1 MNNSKSTTKKLNAN
15 HYPTMKHFFKNVL
28 STVVGIF
35 VAMALLSLLG
45 LFSIFGIAAIS
56 SAPSQVD
63 DNSVLMLDLKGSINE
78 RSQEDP
84 WSAIIGN
91 DAMQSQGLDDII
103 TAISMAKDEKK
114 VKGIYIKAGTFT
126 GAHPA
131 TLKAIRRA
139 LTDFKKSGKF
149 VVAYGDTYTQG
160 AYYICSVADSVL
172 KNPQGMIDWCGLSS
186 QVVYYKDL
194 LDKIGVE
201 MQIVKVGTYKSAV
214 EPYILNEMS
223 EANREQIST
232 YCSETWNEM
241 VMDVSKSRKLS
252 ADKLNALADS
262 SMLMRGANTYKTS
275 KLVDKLAY
283 SDQVSNTIA
292 AMMGKDSEEDY
303 HIVKVSDMVQKASS
317 TPKGLGGKAVAVYYA
332 VGNIVNEPSGSFSS
346 EDEIAGSKVI
356 KDLKELADNDDIKA
370 VVLRVNSGGGSAYA
384 SEQIWHQVMNIKAK
398 KPIVVS
404 MGDLAASG
412 GYYISC
418 AADYIYAEPTTLTGS
433 IGIFG
438 MFPNAGKLLND
449 KLGVHFSTV
458 KTNAMSDFGD
468 VTRAFTP
475 EERAMA
481 QAYINK
487 GYDLFTRRCADG
499 RKMHQ
504 NEIKAIGEG
513 RIWTGAH
520 AQKIGLV
527 DELGSLNDAIEKA
540 KKLAKIDD
548 ATVMVYPAKTSTLE
562 GILGSLTESSI
573 TDSKMQEALGEYY
586 NVFSEIKNAN
596 KKTGLQ
602 ASMPYSLI
610 LNL

>member
-1 MNNSKSTTKKLNAN
+1 
-15 HYPTMKHFFKNVL
+15 MKHFFKNVL

-103 TAISMAKDEKK
+103 TAISIAKDEKK

-126 GAHPA
+126 GARPA

-160 AYYICSVADSVL
+160 AYYLCSVADSVL
-172 KNPQGMIDWCGLSS
+172 INPQGMIDWCGLSS

-241 VMDVSKSRKLS
+241 VMDVAKSRKLS

-262 SMLMRGANTYKTS
+262 SMLMRGTNTYKTS

-303 HIVKVSDMVQKASS
+303 HIVQVSDMVQKASS

-356 KDLKELADNDDIKA
+356 QDLKELADDDDIKA

-468 VTRAFTP
+468 ITRAFTP

-481 QAYINK
+481 QAYIDK

-499 RKMHQ
+499 RKMQQ

-548 ATVMVYPAKTSTLE
+548 ATVMVYPAKTSTIE
-562 GILGSLTESSI
+562 SILGSLTESSI

-596 KKTGLQ
+596 KKTGMQ

>member
-1 MNNSKSTTKKLNAN
+1 
-15 HYPTMKHFFKNVL
+15 MKHFFKNVL

-84 WSAIIGN
+84 WSAIIDN

-126 GAHPA
+126 GARPA

-160 AYYICSVADSVL
+160 AYYLCSVADSVL
-172 KNPQGMIDWCGLSS
+172 INPQGMIDWCGLSS

-241 VMDVSKSRKLS
+241 VMDVAKSRKLS

-262 SMLMRGANTYKTS
+262 SMLMRGTNTYKTS

-303 HIVKVSDMVQKASS
+303 HIVQVSDMVQKASS

-356 KDLKELADNDDIKA
+356 QDLKELADDDDIKA

-468 VTRAFTP
+468 ITRAFTP

-499 RKMHQ
+499 RKMQQ

-562 GILGSLTESSI
+562 SILGSLTESSI

-596 KKTGLQ
+596 KKTGMQ

>member
-1 MNNSKSTTKKLNAN
+1 
-15 HYPTMKHFFKNVL
+15 MKHFFKNVL

-84 WSAIIGN
+84 WSAIIDN

-103 TAISMAKDEKK
+103 TAISIAKDEKK

-126 GAHPA
+126 GARPA

-160 AYYICSVADSVL
+160 AYYLCSVADSVL
-172 KNPQGMIDWCGLSS
+172 INPQGMIDWCGLSS

-241 VMDVSKSRKLS
+241 VKDVAKSRKLS

-262 SMLMRGANTYKTS
+262 SMLMRGTNTYKTS

-303 HIVKVSDMVQKASS
+303 HIVQVSDMVQKASS

-356 KDLKELADNDDIKA
+356 QDLKELADDDDIKA

-468 VTRAFTP
+468 ITRAFTP

-487 GYDLFTRRCADG
+487 GYDLFTSRCADG
-499 RKMHQ
+499 RKMQQ

-562 GILGSLTESSI
+562 SILGSLTESSI

-596 KKTGLQ
+596 KKTGMQ

>member
-1 MNNSKSTTKKLNAN
+1 
-15 HYPTMKHFFKNVL
+15 MKHFFKNVL

-84 WSAIIGN
+84 WSAIIDN

-126 GAHPA
+126 GARPA

-160 AYYICSVADSVL
+160 AYYLCSVADSVL
-172 KNPQGMIDWCGLSS
+172 INPQGMIDWCGLSS

-241 VMDVSKSRKLS
+241 VKDVAKSRKLS

-262 SMLMRGANTYKTS
+262 SMLMRGTNTYKTS

-303 HIVKVSDMVQKASS
+303 HIVQVSDMVQKASS

-356 KDLKELADNDDIKA
+356 QDLKELADDDDIKA

-468 VTRAFTP
+468 ITRAFTP

-481 QAYINK
+481 QAYIDK

-499 RKMHQ
+499 RKMQQ

-562 GILGSLTESSI
+562 SILGSLTESSI

-596 KKTGLQ
+596 KKTGMQ

>member
-1 MNNSKSTTKKLNAN
+1 
-15 HYPTMKHFFKNVL
+15 MKHFFKNVL

-103 TAISMAKDEKK
+103 TAISIAKDEKK

-126 GAHPA
+126 GARPA

-160 AYYICSVADSVL
+160 AYYLCSVADSVL
-172 KNPQGMIDWCGLSS
+172 INPQGMIDWCGLSS

-241 VMDVSKSRKLS
+241 VMDVAKSRKLS

-262 SMLMRGANTYKTS
+262 SMLMRGTNTYKTS

-303 HIVKVSDMVQKASS
+303 HIVQVSDMVQKASS

-356 KDLKELADNDDIKA
+356 QDLKELADDDDIKA
-370 VVLRVNSGGGSAYA
+370 VVLRVNSGGGSAYV

-468 VTRAFTP
+468 ITRAFTP

-481 QAYINK
+481 QAYIDK

-499 RKMHQ
+499 RKMQQ

-548 ATVMVYPAKTSTLE
+548 ATVMVYPAKTSTIE
-562 GILGSLTESSI
+562 SILGSLTESSI

-596 KKTGLQ
+596 KKTGMQ

>member
-1 MNNSKSTTKKLNAN
+1 
-15 HYPTMKHFFKNVL
+15 MKHFFKNVL

-84 WSAIIGN
+84 WSAIIDN

-126 GAHPA
+126 GARPA

-139 LTDFKKSGKF
+139 LADFKKSGKF

-160 AYYICSVADSVL
+160 AYYLCSVADSVL
-172 KNPQGMIDWCGLSS
+172 INPQGMIDWCGLSS

-241 VMDVSKSRKLS
+241 VKDVAKSRKLS

-262 SMLMRGANTYKTS
+262 SMLMRGTNTYKTS

-303 HIVKVSDMVQKASS
+303 HIVQVSDMVQKASS

-356 KDLKELADNDDIKA
+356 QDLKELADDDDIKA

-468 VTRAFTP
+468 ITRAFTP

-499 RKMHQ
+499 RKMQQ

-562 GILGSLTESSI
+562 SILGSLTESSI

-596 KKTGLQ
+596 KKTGMQ

>member
-1 MNNSKSTTKKLNAN
+1 
-15 HYPTMKHFFKNVL
+15 MKHFFKNVL

-103 TAISMAKDEKK
+103 TAISIAKDEKK

-126 GAHPA
+126 GARPA

-139 LTDFKKSGKF
+139 LIDFKKSGKF

-160 AYYICSVADSVL
+160 AYYLCSVADSVL
-172 KNPQGMIDWCGLSS
+172 INPQGMIDWCGLSS

-241 VMDVSKSRKLS
+241 VMDVAKSRKLS

-262 SMLMRGANTYKTS
+262 SMLMRGTNTYKTS

-303 HIVKVSDMVQKASS
+303 HIVQVSDMVQKASS

-356 KDLKELADNDDIKA
+356 QDLKELADDDDIKA

-468 VTRAFTP
+468 ITRAFTP

-499 RKMHQ
+499 RKMQQ

-562 GILGSLTESSI
+562 SILGSLTESSI

-586 NVFSEIKNAN
+586 NVFSEIKNTN
-596 KKTGLQ
+596 KKTGMQ

>member
-1 MNNSKSTTKKLNAN
+1 
-15 HYPTMKHFFKNVL
+15 MKHFFKNVL

-84 WSAIIGN
+84 WSAIIDN

-126 GAHPA
+126 GARPA

-160 AYYICSVADSVL
+160 AYYLCSVADSVL
-172 KNPQGMIDWCGLSS
+172 INPQGMIDWCGLSS

-241 VMDVSKSRKLS
+241 VKDVAKSRKLS

-262 SMLMRGANTYKTS
+262 SMLMRGTNTYKTS

-303 HIVKVSDMVQKASS
+303 HIVQVSDMVQKASS

-356 KDLKELADNDDIKA
+356 QDLKELADDDDIKA

-438 MFPNAGKLLND
+438 MFPNAEKLLND

-468 VTRAFTP
+468 ITRAFTP

-499 RKMHQ
+499 RKMQQ

-562 GILGSLTESSI
+562 SILGSLTESSI

-596 KKTGLQ
+596 KKTGMQ

>member
-1 MNNSKSTTKKLNAN
+1 
-15 HYPTMKHFFKNVL
+15 MKHFFKNVL

-103 TAISMAKDEKK
+103 TAISIAKDEKK

-126 GAHPA
+126 RARPA

-139 LTDFKKSGKF
+139 LIDFKKSGKF

-160 AYYICSVADSVL
+160 AYYLCSVADSVL
-172 KNPQGMIDWCGLSS
+172 INPQGMIDWCGLSS

-241 VMDVSKSRKLS
+241 VMDVAKSRKLS

-262 SMLMRGANTYKTS
+262 SMLMRGTNTYKTS

-303 HIVKVSDMVQKASS
+303 HIVQVSDMVQKASS

-356 KDLKELADNDDIKA
+356 QDLKELADDDDIKA

-468 VTRAFTP
+468 ITRAFTP

-481 QAYINK
+481 QAYIDK

-499 RKMHQ
+499 RKMQQ

-562 GILGSLTESSI
+562 SILGSLTESSI

-596 KKTGLQ
+596 KKTGMQ